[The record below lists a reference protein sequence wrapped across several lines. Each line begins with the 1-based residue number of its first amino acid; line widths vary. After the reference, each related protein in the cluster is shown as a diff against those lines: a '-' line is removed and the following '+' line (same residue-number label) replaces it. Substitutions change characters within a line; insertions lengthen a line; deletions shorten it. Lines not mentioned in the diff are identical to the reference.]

1 MAIKCTV
8 PAGKFMVSAELG
20 ETVMLCSCLFD
31 IIMFMPPQATMATE
45 NAIMT
50 RETIKLEGLR
60 IVTSKSGQ
68 EGQEIA
74 PGPERGPSKQC
85 YAGHEKKETRIGIFC
100 DEQTI

>member
-8 PAGKFMVSAELG
+8 PAGKFMASAELG

-31 IIMFMPPQATMATE
+31 IIVFMPPQATMARE
-45 NAIMT
+45 NARMT
-50 RETIKLEGLR
+50 RETIKREGLR

-74 PGPERGPSKQC
+74 PEPEGPSHN
-85 YAGHEKKETRIGIFC
+85 ATPVMARKKPASAFFY